1 MNGKQQLFAE
11 HYIKLQDATKAT
23 IAAGYSARTAGS
35 QGHRLLKNVEIS
47 AYVRERTEA
56 ALRRVKM
63 EADEVLERLSEH
75 ARGSIGDFIQIDK
88 ETGEPSFDLRGKQK
102 PVHLLRKIKTRR
114 TVTSTG
120 DTETAVTETEFELYS
135 AQEALIA
142 LGRHHKLFTDKIQ
155 TDDWRRELELLG
167 INPDAV
173 REDFIRFME
182 KKLTE
187 GGEND

>member
-11 HYIKLQDATKAT
+11 HYIKLQDATKAA

-35 QGHRLLKNVEIS
+35 QGHRLLKNVEVS
-47 AYVRERTEA
+47 AYVRERVDA

-75 ARGSIGDFIQIDK
+75 ARGNIGDFIHVDK
-88 ETGEPSFDLRGKQK
+88 ETGEPSLDLRGEQK
-102 PVHLLRKIKTRR
+102 PIHLLRKIKTKR
-114 TVTSTG
+114 TVTTTG
-120 DTETAVTETEFELYS
+120 DTQTAVTETEFELYS
-135 AQEALIA
+135 AQDALIA

-167 INPDAV
+167 HNPDDMREKFV
-173 REDFIRFME
+173 RFLEQE
-182 KKLTE
+182 LA
-187 GGEND
+187 GGEDD

>member
-11 HYIKLQDATKAT
+11 HYIKLQDATKAA
-23 IAAGYSARTAGS
+23 IAAGYSVRTAGS

-56 ALRRVKM
+56 VLRRVKM
-63 EADEVLERLSEH
+63 EADEVLERLSEQG
-75 ARGSIGDFIQIDK
+75 RTDLMTFYTID
-88 ETGEPSFDLRGKQK
+88 EYGLPQLDLRGNK
-102 PVHLLRKIKTRR
+102 PTHLLKKIKTKR
-114 TVTSTG
+114 TVITAENV
-120 DTETAVTETEFELYS
+120 ETVVIESEAEVYS

-167 INPDAV
+167 HNPDAMREKFV
-173 REDFIRFME
+173 RFLEQE
-182 KKLTE
+182 LV
-187 GGEND
+187 GGEDD